1 MRTRPG
7 QPQRRMVRSFR
18 RRSAPGGCASTS
30 VISTRPTAI
39 APILAQVRTSGLRSS
54 VTAPLS
60 CEPSLPEGMG
70 HSGRRRERPKPCQL
84 CGTPARVAPAP
95 LSHGLALPLR
105 PRLSQPR
112 RHGRSR
118 FGRVT
123 VAVQTTSSWLGGTL
137 YVARTC
143 SQPSSIGVGERIDAA
158 IKIVRAYFLTLARAA
173 LVVAIPSG
181 IVLAVISV
189 SVRSSEHNLVTTG
202 TSGPT
207 LNWVTCTPS
216 WAASS

>member
-1 MRTRPG
+1 MARTRTP
-7 QPQRRMVRSFR
+7 PTTATAVVSPTSRSATVAPSAANANATRPTSRRRMVRSFGDGR
-18 RRSAPGGCASTS
+18 RQAAGASTS

-39 APILAQVRTSGLRSS
+39 RPILAQVRTSGLRSS

-70 HSGRRRERPKPCQL
+70 HSGRRRERPNPVNSAAP
-84 CGTPARVAPAP
+84 PARVAPAP

-143 SQPSSIGVGERIDAA
+143 SQPSSIGRG
-158 IKIVRAYFLTLARAA
+158 
-173 LVVAIPSG
+173 
-181 IVLAVISV
+181 
-189 SVRSSEHNLVTTG
+189 
-202 TSGPT
+202 
-207 LNWVTCTPS
+207 
-216 WAASS
+216 